1 MCTSVEQTCYY
12 YIETETD
19 FHFSRLYQMKLPQ
32 NIRCQCIVC
41 IEQKF
46 THCVRVP
53 KSRYY
58 RRQFHRTR
66 QIRRKK
72 LHAGG
77 FKKVLPKL
85 ANVTRFAYL
94 HSNAWRSFIFE
105 ICRQPTCHWNR
116 SYMELRSRQFHEMP
130 MDVALMKTI

>member
-1 MCTSVEQTCYY
+1 
-12 YIETETD
+12 
-19 FHFSRLYQMKLPQ
+19 MKLPQ

-85 ANVTRFAYL
+85 ANVTHDL
-94 HSNAWRSFIFE
+94 HIYTQMHNAHLFSKYVDNPHAIAIE
-105 ICRQPTCHWNR
+105 ATWNC
-116 SYMELRSRQFHEMP
+116 
-130 MDVALMKTI
+130 ALGNSMKCQWMLHL